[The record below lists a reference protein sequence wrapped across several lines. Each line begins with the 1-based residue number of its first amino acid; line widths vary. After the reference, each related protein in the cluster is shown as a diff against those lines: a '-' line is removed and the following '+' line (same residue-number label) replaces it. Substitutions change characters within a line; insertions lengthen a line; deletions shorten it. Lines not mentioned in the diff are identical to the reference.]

1 MPPPTAD
8 RDLTLPTDE
17 LPHEPERIALRS
29 SLPSMPKPPAFDPL
43 PGFPSYDT
51 EIELPRNS
59 FADVAPKVEPKKL
72 PEPPKVEAPKNR
84 IAEPVVAAKPAEPE
98 NIDIAYFP
106 TRAMLPELAALTLIS
121 AGWIMGVM
129 PLLPAWWQSWEV
141 YAAVPGAYGSFVLV
155 QWLFRVI
162 GGGYRLT
169 KKQLFRVHAG
179 PLANPEPLDLATIAH
194 VKADASILEMCLAVG
209 RIRITFERDVHPEVV
224 LGPVGWPRRRAMRIE
239 EAAELAREGSVVGS
253 RMAA

>member
-1 MPPPTAD
+1 MPPMTMD
-8 RDLTLPTDE
+8 RAMTPPTDE
-17 LPHEPERIALRS
+17 LPLEPERIALRS
-29 SLPSMPKPPAFDPL
+29 SLPKPPSLDPL

-59 FADVAPKVEPKKL
+59 YANLAAK
-72 PEPPKVEAPKNR
+72 PEPITKLAEPTKVDLPKNR
-84 IAEPVVAAKPAEPE
+84 IAEPVAAATPAEPE
-98 NIDIAYFP
+98 NLDIAYFP
-106 TRAMLPELAALTLIS
+106 TRAMLPELTALALVGAA
-121 AGWIMGVM
+121 WIMGVM

-141 YAAVPGAYGSFVLV
+141 YASVPGAHGAFVLV

-169 KKQLFRVHAG
+169 RKQLFRVHAG
-179 PLANPEPLDLATIAH
+179 PMANPEPLDLATIAH
-194 VKADASILEMCLAVG
+194 VKVDATILEMCLAVG

-239 EAAELAREGSVVGS
+239 EAAELAREGSVVGT
-253 RMAA
+253 RIAA